1 MGRVQAGVSGRQAA
15 AGAAVGRV
23 SPAQRTP
30 QTGRFSPFAGCRTE
44 GGKPT
49 RAQDIQLARTSGARR
64 TGPGPRIRHGLGR
77 LGTVAANR
85 ACARIYTVSQIS
97 E

>member
-1 MGRVQAGVSGRQAA
+1 MGRVQAGASGRQAA

-30 QTGRFSPFAGCRTE
+30 QIGRFSPFAGCRTE

-49 RAQDIQLARTSGARR
+49 RAQDIQLARTIGARR
-64 TGPGPRIRHGLGR
+64 TGPGPKIRHII
-77 LGTVAANR
+77 AAEINII
-85 ACARIYTVSQIS
+85 AAELKIEILAYMN
-97 E
+97 

>member
-1 MGRVQAGVSGRQAA
+1 MGRVQAGAFGRQAA

-49 RAQDIQLARTSGARR
+49 RAQDIQLARTIGARE
-64 TGPGPRIRHGLGR
+64 TGPGPKIRHV
-77 LGTVAANR
+77 T
-85 ACARIYTVSQIS
+85 QIVH